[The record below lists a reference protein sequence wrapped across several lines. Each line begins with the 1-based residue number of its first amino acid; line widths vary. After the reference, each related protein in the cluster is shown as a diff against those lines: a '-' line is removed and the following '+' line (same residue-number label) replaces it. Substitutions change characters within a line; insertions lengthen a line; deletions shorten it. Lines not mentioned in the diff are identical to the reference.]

1 MKNIA
6 ITGSFASGK
15 SFVLSCAKELG
26 YKVFSCDDFIRDAYK
41 DLNLQN
47 LVISQIKGLDIFDKK
62 KLSKIIYDNPEAKKK
77 LESIIHPLVRL
88 GIKSF
93 EEENKNQKIIFTEV
107 PLLFESNFDKHFA
120 CSVCVYCSEET
131 RLQRAKKRGIDD
143 ISLYNKIKSAQLSQ
157 EEKKRRADYTIN
169 SDNSQKEI
177 EKSLKDIIRGIK

>member
-15 SFVLSCAKELG
+15 SFVLSCAKDLG
-26 YKVFSCDDFIRDAYK
+26 YKVFSCDDFIHDAYE
-41 DLNLQN
+41 DINLQN
-47 LVISQIKGLDIFDKK
+47 LVINQIEGLDVFDKK

-77 LESIIHPLVRL
+77 LESIIHPIVRS
-88 GIKSF
+88 GIKNF
-93 EEENKNQKIIFTEV
+93 EEENKDQKIIFTEV

-157 EEKKRRADYTIN
+157 EEKKRRSDFSIN
-169 SDNSQKEI
+169 SDNNPKNI
-177 EKSLKDIIRGIK
+177 EESLKDIIREVE

>member
-41 DLNLQN
+41 DINLQN
-47 LVISQIKGLDIFDKK
+47 LVISQIKGLEIFDKK

-77 LESIIHPLVRL
+77 LEFIIHPLVRL

-107 PLLFESNFDKHFA
+107 PLLFESNFDKHFV

-143 ISLYNKIKSAQLSQ
+143 ISLYNKIKSAQLPQ
-157 EEKKRRADYTIN
+157 EEKKRRADFTIN